1 LEKTT
6 LDTSTART
14 AQVAE
19 DATLVGRLDG
29 LREEVSFVRKRER
42 EAQEVYR
49 QRRGELEA
57 LAG

>member
-1 LEKTT
+1 
-6 LDTSTART
+6 
-14 AQVAE
+14 
-19 DATLVGRLDG
+19 LDG